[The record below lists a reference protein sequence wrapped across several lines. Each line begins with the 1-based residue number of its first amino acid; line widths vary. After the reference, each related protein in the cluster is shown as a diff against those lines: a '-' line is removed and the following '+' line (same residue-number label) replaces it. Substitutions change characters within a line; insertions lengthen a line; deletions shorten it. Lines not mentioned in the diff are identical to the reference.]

1 MNRKNI
7 LFILVVCCLTL
18 GLAPF
23 RPEPHLWGKLKW
35 LAGGG
40 DGMQLM
46 DYGDLL
52 LHGAPWIALI
62 VSLIYFGYKKTSA

>member
-7 LFILVVCCLTL
+7 LFILIVCCLTI

-23 RPEPHLWGKLKW
+23 TPEPHLWGKLKW
-35 LAGGG
+35 IAGGG

-52 LHGAPWIALI
+52 LHGSPWMALL
-62 VSLIYFGYKKTSA
+62 VALIYFGLKNTN

>member
-7 LFILVVCCLTL
+7 LFILIVCCLTI

-23 RPEPHLWGKLKW
+23 TPEPHLWGKLKW
-35 LAGGG
+35 VAGGG

-52 LHGAPWIALI
+52 LHGSPWIAL
-62 VSLIYFGYKKTSA
+62 VFALIYFGLKKTN